1 MVMVRRAPFALL
13 AALSFSMLAPAALAA
28 PAWHRL
34 VPFSRVE
41 ADADKSYRITDKNG
55 PWMVMAA
62 TFSGDGAQQQ
72 AHQLAL
78 ELRREHGIEA
88 FVQDKK
94 FDFSSDLR
102 GRGFDRYG
110 SQPTWK
116 YRRGNQAREFA
127 VLVGNFSTINDKSAA
142 KMLKKIKHLWPKTLE
157 ASKEQTSWQNLR
169 AWRALIPNLNQSK
182 RQEQRGP
189 MGKAFLTTN
198 PMLPP
203 EYFAPKGVDKLVLDI
218 NRGVKYSLLDCPGKY
233 TVTVATFKGT
243 VILKQE
249 RIKAIA
255 DGKTRDEQG
264 NQLWESKLAKA
275 AMKAH
280 KVTLA
285 LREKGYDAYEFHDRG
300 ASLVTVGSFSSPGN
314 TRADGKIEINP
325 KMYKIMQTFGARQIN
340 AGPRGMVSRPQVV
353 AGIAL
358 DIQPT
363 PVQVPKRS
371 LSSDYAGGF
380 GLFR

>member
-1 MVMVRRAPFALL
+1 MVRRAPFALL
-13 AALSFSMLAPAALAA
+13 AALSFWALATSALAA

-34 VPFSRVE
+34 VPFTRVE

-62 TFSGDGAQQQ
+62 TFSGQGAQQQ
-72 AHQLAL
+72 SHQLAL
-78 ELRREHGIEA
+78 ELRSAHGLEA
-88 FVQDKK
+88 YVQDKK
-94 FDFSSDLR
+94 FDFSADLR
-102 GRGFDRYG
+102 GRGLDRYG

-116 YRRGNQAREFA
+116 YRRGNQAHEFA
-127 VLVGNFSTINDKSAA
+127 VLVGNFSSINDKSAA
-142 KMLKKIKHLWPKTLE
+142 KTLKKIKHLWPKTLD
-157 ASKEQTSWQNLR
+157 ASKERTSWQNFR
-169 AWRALIPNLNQSK
+169 AWRSLLTNLNQSK
-182 RQEQRGP
+182 RQEHRGP

-198 PMLPP
+198 PMLPR
-203 EYFAPKGVDKLVLDI
+203 EYFAPKGVDKFVLDM

-243 VILKQE
+243 VILKQQH
-249 RIKAIA
+249 IKAIA

-264 NQLWESKLAKA
+264 RPLWKSKLAEA

-280 KVTLA
+280 EVTLA
-285 LREKGYDAYEFHDRG
+285 LRKKGYDAYEFHDRG
-300 ASLVTVGSFSSPGN
+300 ASLVTVGSFDSVGTP
-314 TRADGKIEINP
+314 RIDGKIEINP
-325 KMYKIMQTFGARQIN
+325 KVYKVIQTFRARQFIAGARGNVTQPQI
-340 AGPRGMVSRPQVV
+340 V